1 MSSVILTM
9 KETIPQ
15 KEKKI
20 QINGR
25 KLPEKMSSVDIN
37 KNSQQN
43 IAFKK
48 SRCRLKKGKKNQS
61 RSKAFLL
68 NSEKK
73 DCFYKDLSSGKG
85 TIFKR

>member
-1 MSSVILTM
+1 M

-15 KEKKI
+15 KEKI

-48 SRCRLKKGKKNQS
+48 RRCSLKRGKKISQEA
-61 RSKAFLL
+61 KLF
-68 NSEKK
+68 
-73 DCFYKDLSSGKG
+73 D
-85 TIFKR
+85 

>member
-1 MSSVILTM
+1 M

-48 SRCRLKKGKKNQS
+48 SRHSLKRGKKISQEA
-61 RSKAFLL
+61 KP
-68 NSEKK
+68 
-73 DCFYKDLSSGKG
+73 FY
-85 TIFKR
+85 

>member
-1 MSSVILTM
+1 M

-48 SRCRLKKGKKNQS
+48 RRRSLKRGKKNQP

-73 DCFYKDLSSGKG
+73 GCFYKRLSSGKG
-85 TIFKR
+85 TLFKR